1 MTIEA
6 PISMRSNSRIRRF
19 INKTLIPQ
27 IMFWGMKDGETNE
40 EIDDYISKE
49 IGKNIK
55 EQIKTVRSG
64 KFDEWDIED
73 LV

>member
-1 MTIEA
+1 
-6 PISMRSNSRIRRF
+6 
-19 INKTLIPQ
+19 
-27 IMFWGMKDGETNE
+27 MFWGMKDGETNE